1 MYCTLIIGTAYKV
14 TSCEET
20 KIYIFSATNLPCLV
34 DVVCERPLSI
44 LSHEN
49 FVQRGAYNLLLGIQC
64 ILVRF
69 THQGAFCA
77 FF

>member
-34 DVVCERPLSI
+34 NVVCERP
-44 LSHEN
+44 
-49 FVQRGAYNLLLGIQC
+49 FP
-64 ILVRF
+64 
-69 THQGAFCA
+69 FCPMKTS
-77 FF
+77 FREELTIYF